1 MPSQGGRKWN
11 ARCAGQR
18 SAKQKSSSRSRMG
31 RYRQQRRRDDTR
43 YRMTSWQPGFAIT
56 IYTVGQGSSSQ
67 SSSSHIA
74 VPKNCRSR
82 ARRLGQSASGCP
94 AQGQLANRT
103 NVTFKPTREPGT
115 GSAAAQAADASALVS
130 PALPSGV
137 RTRRLCACERWRRF
151 PRRRSQITVRAK
163 IKVGCGAKPSCPA
176 RDRRRLQGS
185 NSAICWRQPRAS
197 TAAKHRP
204 RPPFPAPAT
213 DAGVPCRYD
222 LVSSR

>member
-1 MPSQGGRKWN
+1 MECSVRWTAKRKAEIVVAIKDGEISTAEAKRRYEVSDDELAAWIRDYDLHGRPGLLVTKL
-11 ARCAGQR
+11 
-18 SAKQKSSSRSRMG
+18 
-31 RYRQQRRRDDTR
+31 QQPHRRT
-43 YRMTSWQPGFAIT
+43 
-56 IYTVGQGSSSQ
+56 
-67 SSSSHIA
+67 
-74 VPKNCRSR
+74 KNCGSR

-103 NVTFKPTREPGT
+103 NVTFKPTREPGV